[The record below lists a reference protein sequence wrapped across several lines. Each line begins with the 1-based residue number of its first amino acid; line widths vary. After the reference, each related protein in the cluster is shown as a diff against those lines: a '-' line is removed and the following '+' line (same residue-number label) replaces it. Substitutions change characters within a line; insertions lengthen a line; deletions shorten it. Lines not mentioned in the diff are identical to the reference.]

1 MSDITKL
8 GVITAGG
15 VTFQKG
21 DNGPQI
27 FYDYE
32 ADGLYWVALQPKL
45 VPNSLFKV
53 PWWAAHVWR
62 GRSICNLNLCFRHL
76 NGSAIKDPL
85 YDVTDSGYD
94 DPPIK
99 LLTAMAE
106 LISNGTDPWTLPKV
120 IEEAQP

>member
-1 MSDITKL
+1 MSDITNL
-8 GVITAGG
+8 GTITTAG
-15 VTFQKG
+15 VTFQKA

-45 VPNSLFKV
+45 VPNSPFKT

-62 GRSICNLNLCFRHL
+62 GKSICNLNLCWRHPD
-76 NGSAIKDPL
+76 GSAIKDPL
-85 YDVTDSGYD
+85 YDITDSGYD
-94 DPPIK
+94 DPPIE

-106 LISNGTDPWTLPKV
+106 LISNGIDPWTLPKV